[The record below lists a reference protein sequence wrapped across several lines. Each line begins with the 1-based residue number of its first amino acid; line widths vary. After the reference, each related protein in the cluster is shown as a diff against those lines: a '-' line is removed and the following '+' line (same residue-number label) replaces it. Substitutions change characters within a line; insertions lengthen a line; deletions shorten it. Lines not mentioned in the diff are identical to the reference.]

1 MSELIDRQAFIEQE
15 RKVYCEN
22 CDRRQGM
29 KNGKLTF
36 CYEIGDAPCRACWG
50 EDILTD
56 LEDFPAAPRWH
67 RVEDGLPVK
76 GEIVIVSDGKHTWDI
91 GQYHCLFSSDDRT
104 KWWWKGHTIKTVKW
118 WMRKK
123 DALPEPP
130 KEDKR

>member
-1 MSELIDRQAFIEQE
+1 MSELIRREDAINAVEMFFKDAYIEDAD
-15 RKVYCEN
+15 VHCT
-22 CDRRQGM
+22 DM
-29 KNGKLTF
+29 V
-36 CYEIGDAPCRACWG
+36 YEIDHIPTASPWR
-50 EDILTD
+50 
-56 LEDFPAAPRWH
+56 

-76 GEIVIVSDGKHTWDI
+76 GEIVIVSDGKRTWDV

-130 KEDKR
+130 KEDE

>member
-1 MSELIDRQAFIEQE
+1 MSDLIDREAFIEQE

-56 LEDFPAAPRWH
+56 LEDFPAAPRWV
-67 RVEDGLPVK
+67 RCE
-76 GEIVIVSDGKHTWDI
+76 
-91 GQYHCLFSSDDRT
+91 
-104 KWWWKGHTIKTVKW
+104 
-118 WMRKK
+118 
-123 DALPEPP
+123 DALPEIGQRVIVYDGWMQFMTRKDDQRLNGKMYWENEEGNWERVDDEAYWMPIEPP
-130 KEDKR
+130 KEDA